1 MNFTIS
7 PELRGLLEQMS
18 RDMAV
23 PVEALVNQAVFNWAR
38 LHGVLEPSVTSAPPP
53 PPPQIAP
60 VTRAEPP
67 PEPETTR
74 VPVVAE
80 PEPEPQWSVVTG
92 GTFENPAPKKRRDFL
107 GDATDPSVRSLE
119 RVFLVLPDGEVEVT
133 GERFVIGR
141 DVSCDLTLD
150 SPRLSRQ
157 HVAIVTTATGV
168 EVHDLHSS
176 NGTWYQGERITTRP
190 VSHGDEFFFGDV
202 PVKIELR

>member
-53 PPPQIAP
+53 PPPPQIAP

-80 PEPEPQWSVVTG
+80 P
-92 GTFENPAPKKRRDFL
+92 
-107 GDATDPSVRSLE
+107 
-119 RVFLVLPDGEVEVT
+119 
-133 GERFVIGR
+133 
-141 DVSCDLTLD
+141 
-150 SPRLSRQ
+150 
-157 HVAIVTTATGV
+157 
-168 EVHDLHSS
+168 
-176 NGTWYQGERITTRP
+176 
-190 VSHGDEFFFGDV
+190 
-202 PVKIELR
+202 